1 MTNDSGPFKPIPD
14 GAVYVYGANE
24 SYINASGTARIARE
38 EYGAGMG
45 RGWGLV
51 GKSFGIPTKDWDI
64 NTLSLAEIKH
74 YVNRFRS
81 FAVSRPNMTF
91 YITKIGCG
99 LAGLREED
107 IRPMFLDAPANCI
120 LPYGWTWVRAK
131 ASSPAAAW
139 PFPSG
144 APTGRWE

>member
-1 MTNDSGPFKPIPD
+1 MENTPKKMTNDNGPFKPIPD

-64 NTLSLAEIKH
+64 NTLPLEDIAFYVKRFIAFAE
-74 YVNRFRS
+74 
-81 FAVSRPNMTF
+81 ARPKMIF
-91 YITKIGCG
+91 YMTKIGCG
-99 LAGLREED
+99 LAGLKEED
-107 IRPMFLDAPANCI
+107 IIPMFNNSPENVI
-120 LPYGWTWVRAK
+120 LPYGWEHAN
-131 ASSPAAAW
+131 
-139 PFPSG
+139 
-144 APTGRWE
+144 